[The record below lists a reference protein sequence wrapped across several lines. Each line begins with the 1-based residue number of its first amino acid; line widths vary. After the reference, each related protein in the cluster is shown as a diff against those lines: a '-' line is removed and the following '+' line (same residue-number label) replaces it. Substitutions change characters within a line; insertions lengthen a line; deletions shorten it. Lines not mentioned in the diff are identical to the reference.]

1 MKNKKESISSRNA
14 EKETWSKRV
23 RKGDNSVD
31 IQVEELTNTGYLVT
45 IDKSWVDKKGNYKY
59 DCKKYYSETNP
70 LAEEKPDPFDELAKT
85 IIKE

>member
-1 MKNKKESISSRNA
+1 MKSKSIKASVRNA

-31 IQVEELTNTGYLVT
+31 IQVEELYNTGYLVT
-45 IDKSWVDKKGNYKY
+45 INKDWRDKKGDYQC

-85 IIKE
+85 IVKE